1 MQGEE
6 EQAPPG
12 YEWQDVK
19 SFDANGKAVFKRE
32 LVKLKVIGGPTE
44 ERDATEEVKKMA
56 EELKENVEA
65 KKNTKYTTFEAV
77 KFTTQ
82 VVNGIIYRIKVK
94 VGEDEYIHLKAIKN
108 LPAQGGKVVLRN
120 VSEGTFKLSYPIKQ
134 GI

>member
-1 MQGEE
+1 MEQKEE
-6 EQAPPG
+6 PAPEG

-19 SFDANGKAVFKRE
+19 SFDENGKAVFKRE

-82 VVNGIIYRIKVK
+82 VVNGVIYRIKVK

-108 LPAQGGKVVLRN
+108 LRAQGGKVVLRN
-120 VSEGTFKLSYPIKQ
+120 VSEGTFKLADPIK
-134 GI
+134 

>member
-1 MQGEE
+1 MEQKEE
-6 EQAPPG
+6 PAPEG

-19 SFDANGKAVFKRE
+19 SFDENGKAVFKRE

-82 VVNGIIYRIKVK
+82 VVNGVIYRIKVK
-94 VGEDEYIHLKAIKN
+94 VGENEYIHLKALKD
-108 LPAQGGKVVLRN
+108 LPAKGGKVVLRN
-120 VSEGTFKLSYPIKQ
+120 VADGEFKLEDPIK
-134 GI
+134 